1 MIYCKDKEHC
11 HYTRKYQGAT
21 YSKCNVR
28 YKENSFIPLMAID
41 TSPYDN
47 YLLLRD
53 ITKKH

>member
-11 HYTRKYQGAT
+11 HYTRKYQGAA